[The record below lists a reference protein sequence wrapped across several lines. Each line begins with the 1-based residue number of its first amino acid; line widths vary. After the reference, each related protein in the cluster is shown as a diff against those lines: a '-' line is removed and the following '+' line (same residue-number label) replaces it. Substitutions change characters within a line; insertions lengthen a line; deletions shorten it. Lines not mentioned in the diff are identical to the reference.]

1 MIGPDPGATEC
12 RFYERLPAERVRC
25 NVCPHRCEI
34 DAGQAGLC
42 SVRVNRAGSLYLDA
56 SARGIICHPDPIEKK
71 PFYHFLPGSQCYS
84 VGVQGCNMNCPY
96 CINWELSQPRA
107 PGNSL
112 SPLPYVSPAGV
123 VSQALSDGCSSIAF
137 TYTEPAVF
145 CEYVL
150 ETAQR

>member
-1 MIGPDPGATEC
+1 
-12 RFYERLPAERVRC
+12 
-25 NVCPHRCEI
+25 
-34 DAGQAGLC
+34 
-42 SVRVNRAGSLYLDA
+42 VRVNPAGGLYLDA

-71 PFYHFLPGSQCYS
+71 PFYHFLPGSLCYS

-112 SPLPYVSPAGV
+112 SPLPYVSPTDV
-123 VSQALSDGCSSIAF
+123 VSQALANGCSSIAF

-150 ETAQR
+150 ETAQRAKAAGLANVIKTNGFALPEVWAALTPYLDAANVDLK